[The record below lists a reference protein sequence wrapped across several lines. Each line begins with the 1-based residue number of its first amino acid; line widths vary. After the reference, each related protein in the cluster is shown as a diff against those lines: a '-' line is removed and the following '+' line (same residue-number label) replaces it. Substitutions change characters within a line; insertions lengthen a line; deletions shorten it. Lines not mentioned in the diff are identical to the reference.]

1 MSTGTS
7 NTISNDG
14 SADLSTGTAIHDIGY
29 RHYDGPRL
37 GRAYVLRSLFVHN
50 LRASYGLGRPAKAK
64 VMPFLLMAFMLVPAA
79 GSIAVVA
86 LSKESEFL
94 IAYSKYAVLLQV
106 LIAIFLASQAPV
118 LAAREL
124 RSHVVPL
131 YFSRPVGR
139 LDFVVAKYAALTTA
153 LFLLMAAPVTLLY
166 VGALVTRNQTIPK
179 DVGPAGA
186 QGGPLPD
193 GPVPPS
199 VGEHTLH
206 FAGGLAGCLVFA
218 LVLAGLGLVVAAFTP
233 RRGFGVAAV
242 MAVYMVTSATVLIV
256 QGIANQSGN
265 YALAGWAGLFTPFN
279 LVDIVQVKLLG
290 AKQAAAFIPESSLGG
305 PVAALLCVAV
315 VAGSIAI
322 LSARFQKAG
331 TS

>member
-1 MSTGTS
+1 MSMS
-7 NTISNDG
+7 IPG
-14 SADLSTGTAIHDIGY
+14 STAIHDIGY

-50 LRASYGLGRPAKAK
+50 LRAVYGLGRPAKAK
-64 VMPFLLMAFMLVPAA
+64 VMPFLLSAFMLVPAA

-86 LSKESEFL
+86 LSKRPELL
-94 IAYSKYAVLLQV
+94 IGYSKYAVFLQV

-139 LDFVVAKYAALTTA
+139 LDFVAAKYAALTTA

-166 VGALVTRNQTIPK
+166 VGALVTRDQTKPNSG
-179 DVGPAGA
+179 GPG
-186 QGGPLPD
+186 GGPLSD
-193 GPVPPS
+193 GSTKGSS

-206 FAGGLAGCLVFA
+206 FLGGLAGCLVFA
-218 LVLAGLGLVVAAFTP
+218 LVLAGIGLVVAAFTP

-242 MAVYMVTSATVLIV
+242 MAIYMVSSVTVIIV
-256 QGIANQSGN
+256 QGIAESTGN
-265 YALAGWAGLFTPFN
+265 YGLAGWVGLFTPFN

-290 AKQAAAFIPESSLGG
+290 ADRAAPFVPSSWLGG
-305 PVAALLCVAV
+305 PVAALICVALI
-315 VAGSIAI
+315 AGSITI

>member
-1 MSTGTS
+1 MS
-7 NTISNDG
+7 
-14 SADLSTGTAIHDIGY
+14 TAIHDIGY

-50 LRASYGLGRPAKAK
+50 LRAAYGLGRPAKAK
-64 VMPFLLMAFMLVPAA
+64 VMPFLLCAFMLVPAA

-86 LSKESEFL
+86 LTKRPDLL
-94 IAYSKYAVLLQV
+94 ISYSKYAVFLQV

-139 LDFVVAKYAALTTA
+139 LDFVVAKYTALTTA

-166 VGALVTRNQTIPK
+166 VGALVTRDQKP
-179 DVGPAGA
+179 DPAA
-186 QGGPLPD
+186 PGGPVD
-193 GPVPPS
+193 GGGQQGPS
-199 VGEHTLH
+199 IGEHTLH
-206 FAGGLAGCLVFA
+206 FLGGLTGCVVFA
-218 LVLAGLGLVVAAFTP
+218 LVLAGIGLVVAAFTP

-256 QGIANQSGN
+256 QGIAEATGN
-265 YALAGWAGLFTPFN
+265 YGLAGWMGLFTPFN

-290 AKQAAAFIPESSLGG
+290 AERAAPFVPSSWLGG
-305 PVAALLCVAV
+305 PVAALICVALI
-315 VAGSIAI
+315 AGSITI

>member
-1 MSTGTS
+1 MS
-7 NTISNDG
+7 
-14 SADLSTGTAIHDIGY
+14 TAIHDIGY

-50 LRASYGLGRPAKAK
+50 LRAAYGLGRPTKAK
-64 VMPFLLMAFMLVPAA
+64 VMPFLLSAFMLVPAA

-86 LSKESEFL
+86 LSKRPELL
-94 IAYSKYAVLLQV
+94 IGYSKYAVFLQV

-139 LDFVVAKYAALTTA
+139 LDFVVAKYTALTTA

-166 VGALVTRNQTIPK
+166 VGALVTRDQTK
-179 DVGPAGA
+179 SGVADQMGSN
-186 QGGPLPD
+186 GGPGGGGGSKVL
-193 GPVPPS
+193 S

-206 FAGGLAGCLVFA
+206 FLGGLVGCVVFA
-218 LVLAGLGLVVAAFTP
+218 LVLAGIGLVIAAFTP

-256 QGIANQSGN
+256 QGIGESTGN
-265 YALAGWAGLFTPFN
+265 YGLAGWMGLFTPFN

-290 AKQAAAFIPESSLGG
+290 ADQAAAFIPTSSLGG
-305 PVAALLCVAV
+305 PVAALLCVAL
-315 VAGSIAI
+315 VAGSITI
-322 LSARFQKAG
+322 LAARFQKAG

>member
-1 MSTGTS
+1 MSMS
-7 NTISNDG
+7 
-14 SADLSTGTAIHDIGY
+14 TAIHDIGY

-64 VMPFLLMAFMLVPAA
+64 VMPFLLSAFMLIPAA

-86 LSKESEFL
+86 LSAQPDLL
-94 IAYSKYAVLLQV
+94 IDYSKYAVFLQV

-131 YFSRPVGR
+131 YFSRPVWG

-166 VGALVTRNQTIPK
+166 VGALVTRDQTTSS
-179 DVGPAGA
+179 VGGQVATDSGPGSD
-186 QGGPLPD
+186 GGPTVL
-193 GPVPPS
+193 S
-199 VGEHTLH
+199 IGEHTLH
-206 FAGGLAGCLVFA
+206 YLGGLVGCVVFA
-218 LVLAGLGLVVAAFTP
+218 LVLAGIGLVVAAFTP

-242 MAVYMVTSATVLIV
+242 MAVYMVSSATVIVV
-256 QGIANQSGN
+256 QGIAQSIGN
-265 YALAGWAGLFTPFN
+265 YGLAEWMGLFTPFN

-290 AKQAAAFIPESSLGG
+290 ADRGASFVPSSSLGG
-305 PVAALLCVAV
+305 PVAALLCAAIVI
-315 VAGSIAI
+315 GSVTI